1 MWKVFDWKD
10 GSVFFRLFD
19 SQSDSTV
26 NKCSIIVLLLLAVAE
41 DVEQIYKFYWK
52 RANGE
57 SEKKVEPNEKRELKI
72 IAMRKSAR
80 GQRKNYV

>member
-1 MWKVFDWKD
+1 MD
-10 GSVFFRLFD
+10 
-19 SQSDSTV
+19 V